1 MQSALTSQP
10 ELTQQ
15 ASDAELVATARRD
28 PKAFAALYR
37 RYVTPVYRYLY
48 HRVSSY
54 QEAEDL
60 TSQVFTAVLESLDR
74 YREQGDFPA
83 WLFTIARRTVIAHY
97 RRQDPQIA
105 LEEVHPDP
113 SQDGDPLDGL
123 LQDER
128 LAQLGGLLAGLN
140 EEQRELLNLR
150 FSAGLTYRQIA
161 QVLGSSEGAVKMAVH
176 RLLRQLEND
185 WDEYKS

>member
-1 MQSALTSQP
+1 MQSALISQP

-15 ASDAELVATARRD
+15 AGDAELVAAARRD
-28 PKAFAALYR
+28 PKAFAVLYR
-37 RYVTPVYRYLY
+37 RYITPVYRYVY
-48 HRVSSY
+48 HRVNRS

-83 WLFTIARRTVIAHY
+83 WLFTIARRTVIAYY
-97 RRQDPQIA
+97 RRQDPQVA
-105 LEEVHPDP
+105 LEEVYPDP
-113 SQDGDPLDGL
+113 SQEDDPLDGL
-123 LQDER
+123 VRDER
-128 LAQLGGLLAGLN
+128 LAQLGGLLSELD

-150 FSAGLTYRQIA
+150 FSAGLTYKQIA
-161 QVLGSSEGAVKMAVH
+161 QVLGNSEAAVKMAVH

-185 WDEYKS
+185 WEESES